1 MFKVIFRV
9 LLIPAAIAYVVT
21 TVKMVLGMKQFQ
33 AESATADDAQ
43 LKTLAAKRWD
53 PFLVNTVLAVFIIWH
68 IQPLVTPHHHGVWFV
83 INAFVA
89 WVVTTF
95 LWEMEW
101 YSTKLFVPLK
111 VTSQVLLYGSCINA
125 TFAKIGISILTIVLG
140 IIFFRKHRENWIVA
154 LVIVV
159 CGVYAL
165 MRSMTIPGAAKMVWL
180 AIELALFIYFLVSL
194 TKSGK
199 SGKVVC
205 AIIMAYLAFKVFH
218 NARNLYY
225 LFIFRG

>member
-33 AESATADDAQ
+33 AESATATDDRMKE
-43 LKTLAAKRWD
+43 LSAKRWD
-53 PFLVNTVLAVFIIWH
+53 PFLINTLVAVYIIWH
-68 IQPLVTPHHHGVWFV
+68 IQPLVTPPHHGVWFV

-111 VTSQVLLYGSCINA
+111 IATIVCLYGSCLISVAFGQIGVSALAIALGVYFFWTHRELWTIAIVAIGIGAFGLLRALGVENA
-125 TFAKIGISILTIVLG
+125 ATIIWAVLKIGGV
-140 IIFFRKHRENWIVA
+140 IFFSICFFMSNK
-154 LVIVV
+154 
-159 CGVYAL
+159 
-165 MRSMTIPGAAKMVWL
+165 K
-180 AIELALFIYFLVSL
+180 
-194 TKSGK
+194 
-199 SGKVVC
+199 GKVVC
-205 AIIMAYLAFKVFH
+205 AIIVAILLAM
-218 NARNLYY
+218 
-225 LFIFRG
+225 LFGDVRGVM